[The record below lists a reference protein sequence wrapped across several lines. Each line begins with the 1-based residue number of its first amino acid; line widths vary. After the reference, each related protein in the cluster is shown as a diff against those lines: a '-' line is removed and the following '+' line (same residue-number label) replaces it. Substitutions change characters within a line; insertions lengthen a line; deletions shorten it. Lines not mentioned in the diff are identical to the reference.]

1 MSLSDEIAE
10 RLLTAVIEGDHPP
23 GSMLPP
29 EGELAVRYGAS
40 RLTIREAVKV
50 LRSQNVVRVVRGRG
64 TLVNPPDRWTA
75 LEPMIRAA
83 TAAPRA
89 KGGVV
94 SERLIEARRMIEI
107 GAVELAARRR
117 TDEDLDELRRLLD
130 EMRAAAA
137 ARDTEMFVD
146 ADIAFHDV
154 VMRAAGNAF
163 IPLLFEP
170 FGRLLIEGRR
180 ETSAIPEIR
189 EHAIAHH
196 VLILQALE
204 TGDPDK
210 ARRAMH
216 AHMAQT
222 ADDLRTYVI
231 AGQSGSDGHGSGAG

>member
-10 RLLTAVIEGDHPP
+10 RLLDTVIEGDHPP

-29 EGELAVRYGAS
+29 EGELAVQYGAS

-50 LRSQNVVRVVRGRG
+50 LRSQSVVRVVRGRG
-64 TLVNPPDRWTA
+64 TFVNPPDRWTA
-75 LEPMIRAA
+75 LDPMIRAA
-83 TAAPRA
+83 TAAPRTT
-89 KGGVV
+89 GGVV

-117 TDEDLDELRRLLD
+117 AEEDLDELRRLLD
-130 EMRAAAA
+130 EMRKAAA

-196 VLILQALE
+196 VLILEALE
-204 TGDPDK
+204 TGDPDN

-222 ADDLRTYVI
+222 ADDLHTYVI
-231 AGQSGSDGHGSGAG
+231 ADRPVFEGGED